1 MKQRSKAHNLE
12 PVPSFM
18 FLDSYQQILD
28 DVHLGLEDDD
38 GPDNSRDA
46 AVNFVSASARFTKE
60 RVPCASKSFPIIV
73 LKTRSKSFTCV
84 NINLTC

>member
-1 MKQRSKAHNLE
+1 
-12 PVPSFM
+12 M
-18 FLDSYQQILD
+18 FLESYQQILD

-60 RVPCASKSFPIIV
+60 KVTFIEDRLRCFV
-73 LKTRSKSFTCV
+73 
-84 NINLTC
+84 

>member
-1 MKQRSKAHNLE
+1 MSKIHNSE
-12 PVPSFM
+12 PVPPFM

-28 DVHLGLEDDD
+28 AVHLGLEDDD

-60 RVPCASKSFPIIV
+60 RVTFTLSSRMII
-73 LKTRSKSFTCV
+73 LSTT
-84 NINLTC
+84 

>member
-1 MKQRSKAHNLE
+1 
-12 PVPSFM
+12 M

-60 RVPCASKSFPIIV
+60 TVPCSIESFFMV
-73 LKTRSKSFTCV
+73 LKTRS
-84 NINLTC
+84 